1 MTYIDKFLLQVRKT
15 PGAVAVRDE
24 YRELTYSE
32 LEQKTAS
39 LAKYLYDHGF
49 KAGDVV
55 GVLVPRTLDVVVA
68 SLGVMRAGGV
78 YMPMDMSYPQE
89 RLKYMREDSGCQIV
103 LEEKDLE
110 YLEYLEYLDSP
121 ITLDSPAFLLYTS
134 GTTGKPKGVLH
145 SHRSLLALIEQKHQS
160 PLDATGVVA
169 GFTFIASVHMMF
181 PPLLVG
187 GFCDIVPDS
196 AKADMNLLH
205 EYILTHNIRQL
216 FLAASLA
223 ATMVEEYPLDG
234 VTIFSAGEKLRN
246 FKPKGKSLLIN
257 SYGSTEGVTVL
268 GGIAHGDE
276 IDIPLGKPLG
286 GITTRLVDENFND
299 VAEGEAGELI
309 YTGDIMATCYL
320 NLDEQTV
327 AKWIN
332 IEGRRWYRT
341 GDRMF
346 VDADGM
352 YHYLGRMDNLVKIRG
367 FRVETGEV
375 ENAIR
380 AAEPKIKDV
389 VVVLRSVH
397 GIDHLCSYYTLKSPN
412 SPNVEHV
419 KEEIGRSLAS
429 YMIPDVWTY
438 LDEFPRNPN
447 GKIMR
452 GSLPEPQQ
460 HLEALSALYS
470 EVELRVEEA
479 ARMVL
484 GLDTPV
490 DINESF
496 LSLGG
501 DSLRAMKLS
510 QMLSE
515 QGIRIT
521 GSQILRLKILRQI
534 AKDADVAYERLW
546 TPQQYANVR
555 HRFARWGEEIEKVL
569 PLTPQQDDMLY
580 SELFYPDLCD
590 TRTVYVL
597 AVDSKITEDEL
608 TKAVARACKE
618 NEELRAAVVYQG
630 VSVFQQ
636 VITNRTI
643 PCRCIDL
650 SCSEDPFVQI
660 AQICERLKREP
671 IDLEQSPAMEV
682 VAVKIQ
688 AGTCILL
695 KILQVSMGL
704 SGVRKGVASILK
716 ALATNHPDDQSIK
729 DWIELM
735 PEESLRSSS
744 AQEFKCSRV
753 REVQSNPASLI
764 PHPAPMNNPIA
775 VYSNNPGRKNVV
787 FVHTGN
793 TGSDAYY
800 ALADKIGDKCSFAVI
815 EPYNLYHP
823 DDAIDGIPAIAAKY
837 IEILRQYQPQGPYI
851 LGGWCYGGVVAHE
864 MACQLQTQGETV
876 ERLIMLDS
884 HTVVADTDKKLFIGY
899 SSKIKRD
906 YFETSPLFSDLRNQG
921 LLESVI
927 ANAKRVTRNLSTHTP
942 SQFTGPVL
950 YFKPQVTPAGMTG
963 ESLLYWQQMMQHKA
977 GGYEKFCTDIRVITT
992 PHEHD
997 LMMDDESLVIIVPE
1011 MELILKNE

>member
-1 MTYIDKFLLQVRKT
+1 MTYIDKFLGQVRKT
-15 PGAVAVRDE
+15 PDAVAVRDE
-24 YRELTYSE
+24 FRELTYSE

-39 LAKYLYDHGF
+39 LAKYLYARGF
-49 KAGDVV
+49 KVGDVV
-55 GVLVPRTLDVVVA
+55 GVLLPRTLDIVVA
-68 SLGVMRAGGV
+68 SLCVMRAGGV

-89 RLKYMREDSGCQIV
+89 RLQYMCEDSGCRIV
-103 LEEKDLE
+103 LEAKDLE
-110 YLEYLEYLDSP
+110 HLEHLEHLENPVRP

-145 SHRSLLALIEQKHQS
+145 SHRSLLAMAQQKHQTA
-160 PLDATGVVA
+160 LNATGVVA
-169 GFTFIASVHMMF
+169 VFTFIASVHMMF

-187 GFCDIVPDS
+187 GFCDIAPDS

-205 EYILTHNIRQL
+205 EYISTHNIRQI
-216 FLAASLA
+216 FLPASLA
-223 ATMVEEYPLDG
+223 ATMAEEFPLDG

-246 FKPKGKSLLIN
+246 FRPKGDSRIIN

-268 GGIAHGDE
+268 GGIAYGNE

-286 GITTRLVDENFND
+286 GITTRLVDENLND
-299 VAEGEAGELI
+299 VANGEAGELI

-320 NLDEQTV
+320 NLDEQTR

-332 IEGRRWYRT
+332 IEGTRWYRT

-352 YHYLGRMDNLVKIRG
+352 YHYLGRTDNLVKIRG

-380 AAEPKIKDV
+380 VAAPEIQDV

-397 GIDHLCSYYTLKSPN
+397 GIDHLCAYYTLKQRGESL
-412 SPNVEHV
+412 EQREERV
-419 KEEIGRSLAS
+419 KEEIGKTLTS
-429 YMIPDVWTY
+429 YMIPDAWTY

-447 GKIMR
+447 GKIIR

-479 ARMVL
+479 ARTIL

-490 DINESF
+490 DIDESF

-510 QMLSE
+510 QMLSA
-515 QGIRIT
+515 QGIRVT

-534 AKDADVAYERLW
+534 AEEADVAYERLW
-546 TPQQYANVR
+546 TPQQYTNVR
-555 HRFARWGEEIEKVL
+555 NRFAQWGERIEKVL
-569 PLTPQQDDMLY
+569 PLTPEQDDMLY
-580 SELFYPDLCD
+580 SELFYPDVSD

-597 AVDSKITEDEL
+597 AIDSNITEEEL
-608 TKAVARACKE
+608 KKAVTQSCKD
-618 NEELRAAVVYQG
+618 NEELRAAVIYQG

-650 SCSEDPFVQI
+650 SCSEDSYVQI
-660 AQICERLKREP
+660 AQICEQLKREP

-682 VAVKIQ
+682 VAVKTVT
-688 AGTCILL
+688 GTCLL
-695 KILQVSMGL
+695 VKTLQVSLGL
-704 SGVRKGVASILK
+704 NGVRKGIVSILK
-716 ALATNHPDDQSIK
+716 ALATEHPEDQSIR

-735 PEESLRSSS
+735 PEESSSS
-744 AQEFKCSRV
+744 SNGSSGSRV
-753 REVQSNPASLI
+753 QGNSNLSTL
-764 PHPAPMNNPIA
+764 HSNLSPIA
-775 VYSNNPGRKNVV
+775 IYSNNPGKKKVV

-800 ALADKIGDKCSFAVI
+800 ALADRIGDKCSFAVI

-823 DDAIDGIPAIAAKY
+823 NDAIDGIPAIAAKY
-837 IEILRQYQPQGPYI
+837 VEILRQYQPEGPYI

-864 MACQLQTQGETV
+864 MACQLQAQGETV
-876 ERLIMLDS
+876 EQLIMLDS
-884 HTVVADTDKKLFIGY
+884 HAVVADADKKLFTGY
-899 SSKIKRD
+899 ASQTKRD

-921 LLESVI
+921 LLESII
-927 ANAKRVTRNLSTHTP
+927 ANAKRVSRNLAAHTP
-942 SQFTGPVL
+942 SRFIGPVL

-963 ESLLYWQQMMQHKA
+963 ESLLYSQQMMQHKA
-977 GGYEKFCTDIRVITT
+977 GGYEKFCTDIRVIMT

-997 LMMDDESLVIIVPE
+997 LMMDDESLAIIVPE
-1011 MELILKNE
+1011 LEPIIKN